1 VRTKFDN
8 YVFIVDYG
16 THDNTAL
23 KKTVE
28 STVLPQSAAP
38 KEMKNKFQS
47 CFISSA
53 PMLDADSSVP
63 QQAKKFYKSAAP
75 AVMVTSASPEKYRY
89 VSLSQRFE
97 KKSGCMVPLSPMSQ
111 GQKQY
116 TISPRPATGRSPYAP
131 LTPDEITPTSSPS
144 IQGRLLP
151 TPSPLAP
158 RPQAATIDT
167 TPSSF
172 LSVPQQVLTKI
183 TPTQPPP
190 LQANDQPPPAPK
202 AKPPPRRMSGQHDV
216 ISTGMPLPVRLRAP
230 EAWRQYVL
238 YICAI
243 ISENTSSTAM
253 VCIIYLCHYQ

>member
-1 VRTKFDN
+1 MRTKFDN

-53 PMLDADSSVP
+53 PMLNADSSVP

-89 VSLSQRFE
+89 VSLSQRVE

-111 GQKQY
+111 GQQQY

-243 ISENTSSTAM
+243 ISENTSSTEM